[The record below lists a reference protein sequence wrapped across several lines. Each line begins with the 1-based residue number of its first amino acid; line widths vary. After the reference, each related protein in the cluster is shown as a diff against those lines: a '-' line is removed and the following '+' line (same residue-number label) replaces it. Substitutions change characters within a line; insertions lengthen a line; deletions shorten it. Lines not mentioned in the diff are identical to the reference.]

1 MSEESR
7 EMTDGEYLEM
17 SNHLKKLYDEMEEK
31 NAKLM
36 FDKLDLKKVLTT
48 VYGLVR
54 IIDNMVDAIH
64 GVPTELEIL
73 VQTLRAY
80 LSDEMDTHIFNI
92 KAIDIN
98 ELDIEV

>member
-1 MSEESR
+1 MAEDEKR

-17 SNHLKKLYDEMEEK
+17 SNH
-31 NAKLM
+31 
-36 FDKLDLKKVLTT
+36 LKKVLTT